1 MARPVAYWA
10 DHRKNKQMAVDVKPL
25 THWVIYKGYKVRF
38 TERSN
43 GRAAGLLTTA
53 ADEQIAFTYDASQ
66 RIVELPGERI
76 RINQH
81 GWELEHLRG

>member
-1 MARPVAYWA
+1 MAI
-10 DHRKNKQMAVDVKPL
+10 DVKPL

-43 GRAAGLLTTA
+43 GQAVGLLTTE
-53 ADEQIAFTYDASQ
+53 DGEQIAFTYDAGQ
-66 RIVELPGERI
+66 CVVTLPSERI

-81 GWELEHLRG
+81 GWELEHIRD